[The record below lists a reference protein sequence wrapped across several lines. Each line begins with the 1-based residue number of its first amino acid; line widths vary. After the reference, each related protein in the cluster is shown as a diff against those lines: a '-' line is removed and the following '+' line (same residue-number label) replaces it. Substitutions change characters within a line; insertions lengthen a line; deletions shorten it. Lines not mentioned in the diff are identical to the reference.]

1 MSNPIP
7 HELVACP
14 IEEMV
19 QKYPARI
26 SSWGG
31 NRSTDPEWM
40 TDGTILLSSHAIPD
54 ERKRF
59 KYQNLP
65 PKEHQRDV
73 SSERLHEVID
83 QYPVSEYVQG
93 HFVGYRSLE
102 RGIATAFY
110 AFTPYEY
117 DSGIFDV
124 RTNEI
129 DYRKVE
135 WATLSPRLVSL
146 VQSLFEC
153 SLERIY
159 IHRTTQWESYGQPP
173 ALVYKVASLFDL
185 GMTPDALIMPKRVSP
200 TEMTKGRSNRFS
212 TNSYTPEEES
222 L

>member
-1 MSNPIP
+1 MSNTIP

-40 TDGTILLSSHAIPD
+40 TDGTILLSSRAIPNK
-54 ERKRF
+54 RKRF

-65 PKEHQRDV
+65 SKEHQRDV

-83 QYPVSEYVQG
+83 QYPVSEYVEG
-93 HFVGYRSLE
+93 HFAGYRSLE
-102 RGIATAFY
+102 KGMATAFY
-110 AFTPYEY
+110 VFNPYNDLGVFSE
-117 DSGIFDV
+117 G
-124 RTNEI
+124 EI
-129 DYRKVE
+129 DYARVE
-135 WATLSPRLVSL
+135 WATLNPPLISL

-185 GMTPDALIMPKRVSP
+185 GMTPDALIMPRRVSSS
-200 TEMTKGRSNRFS
+200 EMTKGPENIVS
-212 TNSYTPEEES
+212 TNSYTLEEAS
-222 L
+222 V